1 MGLKKIKVIFSVVI
15 IILLGLIGYI
25 VNGILNKET
34 KEVIVAKKFIEN
46 LSDEKIINNSDY
58 YKEAIEEEALN
69 KLNSKSSQIQYSV
82 IVGNYGVDIDKNYNV
97 LGFSNK
103 NLGTKIKLAEISEEK
118 ATSLATKYIDE
129 ITNDEFIFKEI
140 KTREEEGSPCYNVV
154 FYKCKDGYPYYKQE
168 INTSINKVT
177 GKLESY
183 SNYPLDN
190 IKHIKDINID
200 EYKAKNIVQ
209 NYFINLNLKSEILDK
224 PMIAFVSVNDNE
236 MALSF
241 VYNVKTIDDKNKEE
255 KYIIYIRADLGEVIN
270 YNLESSTNS

>member
-1 MGLKKIKVIFSVVI
+1 MRLKKIRVIFSLVI

-34 KEVIVAKKFIEN
+34 KEVIVAKKFIED
-46 LSDEKIINNSDY
+46 LSDEKIINNSNY
-58 YKEAIEEEALN
+58 NKEAIEEEVLN

-177 GKLESY
+177 GKLEAY

-236 MALSF
+236 MTLSY

>member
-1 MGLKKIKVIFSVVI
+1 MRLKKIKVIFSVVI

-103 NLGTKIKLAEISEEK
+103 NLGANTKLAEISEEE
-118 ATSLATKYIDE
+118 AISLATKYIKK
-129 ITNDEFIFKEI
+129 ITDDEFMFKEI
-140 KTREEEGSPCYNVV
+140 KSREKEDSPCYNVV

>member
-1 MGLKKIKVIFSVVI
+1 MRFKKIKIIFSIVI
-15 IILLGLIGYI
+15 VILLGLIGYI

-34 KEVIVAKKFIEN
+34 KEVIIAKKFIEN
-46 LSDEKIINNSDY
+46 LSDDKIINNYDY
-58 YKEAIEEEALN
+58 YKEVIKDEALN

-103 NLGTKIKLAEISEEK
+103 NLGANTKLAEISEEE
-118 ATSLATKYIDE
+118 AISLATKYIKK
-129 ITNDEFIFKEI
+129 ITDDEFMFKEI
-140 KTREEEGSPCYNVV
+140 KSREKEDSPCYNVV

-168 INTSINKVT
+168 INTSIDKVT
-177 GKLESY
+177 GKLEAY
-183 SNYPLDN
+183 SNYLLEN
-190 IKHIKDINID
+190 IKYIKDINID

-224 PMIAFVSVNDNE
+224 PMIAFVAVNDNE
-236 MALSF
+236 MALSY

-255 KYIIYIRADLGEVIN
+255 KYNIYIRADVGEVIN
-270 YNLESSTNS
+270 YNLESNIKN

>member
-1 MGLKKIKVIFSVVI
+1 MRLKKIKVIFSVVI

>member
-1 MGLKKIKVIFSVVI
+1 MRLKKIRVIFSLVI

>member
-1 MGLKKIKVIFSVVI
+1 MRFKKIKIIFSIVI
-15 IILLGLIGYI
+15 LILLGLIGYI

-46 LSDEKIINNSDY
+46 LSDDKIINNYDY
-58 YKEAIEEEALN
+58 YKEVIKDEALN

-103 NLGTKIKLAEISEEK
+103 NLGANTKLAEISEEE
-118 ATSLATKYIDE
+118 AISLATKYIKK
-129 ITNDEFIFKEI
+129 ITDDEFMFKEI
-140 KTREEEGSPCYNVV
+140 KSREKEDSPCYNVV

-168 INTSINKVT
+168 INTSIDKVT
-177 GKLESY
+177 GKLEAY

-224 PMIAFVSVNDNE
+224 PMIAFVAVNDNE
-236 MALSF
+236 MALSY

-255 KYIIYIRADLGEVIN
+255 KYNIYIRADVGEVIN
-270 YNLESSTNS
+270 YNLESNIKN

>member
-1 MGLKKIKVIFSVVI
+1 MRLKKIKVIFSVVI

-140 KTREEEGSPCYNVV
+140 KTREEQGSPCYNVV

>member
-1 MGLKKIKVIFSVVI
+1 MRFKKIKIIFSIVI
-15 IILLGLIGYI
+15 VILLGLIGYI

-46 LSDEKIINNSDY
+46 LSDDKIINNYDY
-58 YKEAIEEEALN
+58 YKEVIKDEALN

-103 NLGTKIKLAEISEEK
+103 NLGANTKLAEISEEE
-118 ATSLATKYIDE
+118 AISLATKYIKK
-129 ITNDEFIFKEI
+129 ITDDEFMFKEI
-140 KTREEEGSPCYNVV
+140 KSREKEDSPCYNVV

-168 INTSINKVT
+168 INTSIDKVT
-177 GKLESY
+177 GKLEAY
-183 SNYPLDN
+183 SNYLLEN
-190 IKHIKDINID
+190 IKYIKDINID

-224 PMIAFVSVNDNE
+224 PMIAFVAVNDNE
-236 MALSF
+236 MALSY

-255 KYIIYIRADLGEVIN
+255 KYNIYIRADVGEVIN
-270 YNLESSTNS
+270 YNLESNIKN

>member
-1 MGLKKIKVIFSVVI
+1 MRLKKIKVIFSVVI

-236 MALSF
+236 MTLSY

>member
-1 MGLKKIKVIFSVVI
+1 MRFKKIKIIFSIVI
-15 IILLGLIGYI
+15 LILLGLIGYI

-46 LSDEKIINNSDY
+46 LSDDKIINNYDY
-58 YKEAIEEEALN
+58 YKEVIKDEALN

-103 NLGTKIKLAEISEEK
+103 NLGANTKLAEISEEE
-118 ATSLATKYIDE
+118 AISLATKYIKK
-129 ITNDEFIFKEI
+129 ITDDEFMFKEI
-140 KTREEEGSPCYNVV
+140 KSREKEDSPCYNVV

-168 INTSINKVT
+168 INTSIDKVT
-177 GKLESY
+177 GKLEAY
-183 SNYPLDN
+183 SNYLLEN
-190 IKHIKDINID
+190 IKYIKDINID

-224 PMIAFVSVNDNE
+224 PMIAFVAVNDNE
-236 MALSF
+236 MALSY

-255 KYIIYIRADLGEVIN
+255 KYNIYIRADVGEVIN
-270 YNLESSTNS
+270 YNLESNIKN

>member
-1 MGLKKIKVIFSVVI
+1 MRFKKIKIIFSIVI
-15 IILLGLIGYI
+15 VILLGLIGYI

-46 LSDEKIINNSDY
+46 LSDDKIINNYDY
-58 YKEAIEEEALN
+58 YKEVIKDEALN

-103 NLGTKIKLAEISEEK
+103 NLGANTKLAEISEEE
-118 ATSLATKYIDE
+118 AISLATKYIKK
-129 ITNDEFIFKEI
+129 ITDDEFMFKEI
-140 KTREEEGSPCYNVV
+140 KSREKEDSPCYNVV

-168 INTSINKVT
+168 INTSIDKVT
-177 GKLESY
+177 GRLEAY
-183 SNYPLDN
+183 SNYLLEN
-190 IKHIKDINID
+190 IKYIKDINID

-224 PMIAFVSVNDNE
+224 PMIAFVAVNDNE
-236 MALSF
+236 MALSY

-255 KYIIYIRADLGEVIN
+255 KYNIYIRADVGEVIN
-270 YNLESSTNS
+270 YNLESNIKN

>member
-1 MGLKKIKVIFSVVI
+1 MRLKKIKVIFSVVI

-129 ITNDEFIFKEI
+129 TTNDEFIFKEI